1 MLKCNPI
8 QIKQKIQNDF
18 CLNSNW
24 NSSEQTIWNA
34 PKVNKWTPINAVVW
48 CRKGF
53 QTQIVSHQCTC
64 ANSLKKEREKN
75 FLSAIALHHWCL
87 LQQIQ
92 KTMRDMMSHGCDWW
106 WLYGCD
112 WRWWSYGGG
121 GGGGGDWWWWLS
133 HKSLQMKAKQRQ
145 KHKTQTF
152 YRWKNFKAC
161 VKTIKVCWLDQNI
174 LKVGLLTID
183 QHGID
188 DFCQLVINQSNQ
200 WIPSWECVPPWM
212 M

>member
-1 MLKCNPI
+1 M
-8 QIKQKIQNDF
+8 
-18 CLNSNW
+18 
-24 NSSEQTIWNA
+24 
-34 PKVNKWTPINAVVW
+34 NKLTPINAVVW

-64 ANSLKKEREKN
+64 TCAHSLKKEREKN
-75 FLSAIALHHWCL
+75 LLSEIALHHWCL

-92 KTMRDMMSHGCDWW
+92 KTMCDTMSHGC
-106 WLYGCD
+106 
-112 WRWWSYGGG
+112 GGG
-121 GGGGGDWWWWLS
+121 G
-133 HKSLQMKAKQRQ
+133 LQMKSQQRQ

-152 YRWKNFKAC
+152 HRWKNFKAC

-200 WIPSWECVPPWM
+200 WIPSWECVPPWIADDVM
-212 M
+212 SLSV